1 MTDSETDTSKTEAE
15 LRIAR
20 VQALSNGDLMGVVTY
35 LLAKYPDTF
44 PGMLDDALSSLTPKS
59 TGKQRPGVPAG
70 LPVGPGL
77 ARGAVPA
84 LGCSPHPSGS
94 GSAGR

>member
-20 VQALSNGDLMGVVTY
+20 VQALSNADLMSVVTY

-44 PGMLDDALSSLTPKS
+44 PGMLDDALSSVSPKN
-59 TGKQRPGVPAG
+59 TG
-70 LPVGPGL
+70 
-77 ARGAVPA
+77 
-84 LGCSPHPSGS
+84 
-94 GSAGR
+94 